1 MPVIVFSQNN
11 EPTIQNNSNIATPTA
26 PATSEQIY
34 LMDSVAFE
42 KANDKGIAPKAKKEE
57 LKMEKKTSA
66 IDTQQQAKTVQ
77 MKNQFQTNQKSASTN
92 TTRRSASPTEQKNM
106 DESVSFYQ
114 AFAPASFETNLYA
127 YQAGHFNTNLSSYL
141 MTAALQKPTDV
152 ALQKELAAYYIITE
166 EKEKADSV
174 IVNLEKEKVISED
187 QQSYANDLVAS
198 VMPSN
203 TLIVHGF
210 ADLLPSYKRLD
221 PSKSTIISIDLM
233 QSESY
238 RQSLIN
244 QGFQLP
250 TSSTIDTAYFRE
262 FCTLNKYRN
271 LQLSMTIPKEYLQV
285 MASDLFPIG
294 LTFGLNEELIDTYSW
309 NNHLWHDVWDQVQ
322 LLNATSTFML
332 NNYLPTLISLKKQ
345 YELMEL
351 VEEAAAVNKV
361 IVAIASKTQLNDKV
375 KKYAR

>member
-1 MPVIVFSQNN
+1 
-11 EPTIQNNSNIATPTA
+11 
-26 PATSEQIY
+26 
-34 LMDSVAFE
+34 
-42 KANDKGIAPKAKKEE
+42 
-57 LKMEKKTSA
+57 
-66 IDTQQQAKTVQ
+66 
-77 MKNQFQTNQKSASTN
+77 
-92 TTRRSASPTEQKNM
+92 
-106 DESVSFYQ
+106 
-114 AFAPASFETNLYA
+114 
-127 YQAGHFNTNLSSYL
+127 
-141 MTAALQKPTDV
+141 
-152 ALQKELAAYYIITE
+152 
-166 EKEKADSV
+166 
-174 IVNLEKEKVISED
+174 
-187 QQSYANDLVAS
+187 
-198 VMPSN
+198 
-203 TLIVHGF
+203 
-210 ADLLPSYKRLD
+210 LPSYKRLD

-250 TSSTIDTAYFRE
+250 TSSIIDTAYFRE

-285 MASDLFPIG
+285 MSSDLFPIG

-309 NNHLWHDVWDQVQ
+309 NNHLWHDVWDQAQ